1 MKLPREGGLYGIKL
15 SAGAWAGTELES
27 TAADNPQTLGYVG
40 KAEPG
45 RGGLR
50 TRWQREHL
58 AKHSGRSSPRRSWLA
73 VLAPAHDSR
82 FSLGLVRKVVRQTS
96 TAMSPIGTGNG
107 G

>member
-73 VLAPAHDSR
+73 VLAPAHDLPFFAR
-82 FSLGLVRKVVRQTS
+82 PCKEG
-96 TAMSPIGTGNG
+96 GTPNVNCYVSDRDGNG